1 MLISAKRKSTE
12 KDKGTVIF
20 YRVSGKTS
28 WGNWYLSNGLK
39 ERRKK
44 VKRIFRRKVFQAE
57 GRTRLSVWEETW
69 SRRLR
74 AREGGLGGWSR
85 VSRGQNE
92 SEREQETRFRG
103 ALMWRKQGAR
113 RRFWTEECL
122 GKLASILGN
131 FGTKSECSC
140 SWKWPLPILWQKK
153 QSPICRERRM
163 SQVCGEKMKS
173 EAGREVSLLSHS
185 CSCSC

>member
-1 MLISAKRKSTE
+1 MAWRREGRKSREFLEE
-12 KDKGTVIF
+12 K
-20 YRVSGKTS
+20 RSMQ
-28 WGNWYLSNGLK
+28 K
-39 ERRKK
+39 EQDW
-44 VKRIFRRKVFQAE
+44 VFEQRPE
-57 GRTRLSVWEETW
+57 I

-92 SEREQETRFRG
+92 AEREQETRFRG
-103 ALMWRKQGAR
+103 AFMWMKQAAR
-113 RRFWTEECL
+113 RGFWTEECL
-122 GKLASILGN
+122 GKLAPILGN

-140 SWKWPLPILWQKK
+140 SWKQPLPILWQQK

-173 EAGREVSLLSHS
+173 EAGREVSLPSQS